1 MPGPRQHLSVDLELD
16 SDSLSGTVSSDGK
29 DSERFNN
36 WLELMG
42 AVERRRPEAEVRLSE
57 QAELASANQATDTS
71 EENER

>member
-29 DSERFNN
+29 GTERFTN
-36 WLELMG
+36 WLELMS
-42 AVERRRPEAEVRLSE
+42 AVEGRRPKSEVRLSD
-57 QAELASANQATDTS
+57 QAELASADQATDTS

>member
-16 SDSLSGTVSSDGK
+16 SDSLSGTVSSDGEGT
-29 DSERFNN
+29 ERFNN

-42 AVERRRPEAEVRLSE
+42 AVEGRRPEAEIRLSE
-57 QAELASANQATDTS
+57 QAEPASADQATDTS